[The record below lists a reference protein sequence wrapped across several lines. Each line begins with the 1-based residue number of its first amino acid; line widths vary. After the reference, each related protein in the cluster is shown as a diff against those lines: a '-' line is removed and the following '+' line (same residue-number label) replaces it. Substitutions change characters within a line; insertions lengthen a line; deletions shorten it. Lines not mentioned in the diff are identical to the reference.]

1 MNNNNEEI
9 KNLETRLDLLQK
21 TLVTLIEDNGELGN
35 QLSKLLELCV
45 LSAEKYADLKKRIEI
60 LENKK

>member
-35 QLSKLLELCV
+35 QLSKLLELSV
-45 LSAEKYADLKKRIEI
+45 LAADLKKRIEI

>member
-35 QLSKLLELCV
+35 QLSKLLELSV
-45 LSAEKYADLKKRIEI
+45 LAADLKKKNR
-60 LENKK
+60 NS